1 MLQKEEP
8 EVISSYHQLTL
19 KRYHRRHHLVMMIT
33 FIVTWAPFIV
43 TYFLP
48 LIGILEKQGVKTT
61 DVLPILT
68 LKLGCTIM
76 NPLVYVFQESEVR
89 NHYNSK
95 CLTSVTYLKHQV
107 IE

>member
-1 MLQKEEP
+1 MFQKEEP

-48 LIGILEKQGVKTT
+48 LVGILEKRNVRTS

-89 NHYNSK
+89 NSYNLK
-95 CLTSVTYLKHQV
+95 YLASVTCFSH
-107 IE
+107 

>member
-1 MLQKEEP
+1 
-8 EVISSYHQLTL
+8 
-19 KRYHRRHHLVMMIT
+19 MMIT
-33 FIVTWAPFIV
+33 FIVTWAPFMV

-48 LIGILEKQGVKTT
+48 LVGILEKQSVKTS

-89 NHYNSK
+89 SSNNSK
-95 CLTSVTYLKHQV
+95 YFATVTCLKSLDNCYH
-107 IE
+107 IIAI

>member
-1 MLQKEEP
+1 
-8 EVISSYHQLTL
+8 
-19 KRYHRRHHLVMMIT
+19 MMIT
-33 FIVTWAPFIV
+33 FIVTWAPFMV

-48 LIGILEKQGVKTT
+48 LVGILEKQSVKTS

-89 NHYNSK
+89 SSNNSK
-95 CLTSVTYLKHQV
+95 YFATVTCLSH
-107 IE
+107 

>member
-1 MLQKEEP
+1 
-8 EVISSYHQLTL
+8 
-19 KRYHRRHHLVMMIT
+19 MMIT

-48 LIGILEKQGVKTT
+48 LVGILEKQSVKPT

-89 NHYNSK
+89 NSYDLKNFV
-95 CLTSVTYLKHQV
+95 SVTCLSH
-107 IE
+107 